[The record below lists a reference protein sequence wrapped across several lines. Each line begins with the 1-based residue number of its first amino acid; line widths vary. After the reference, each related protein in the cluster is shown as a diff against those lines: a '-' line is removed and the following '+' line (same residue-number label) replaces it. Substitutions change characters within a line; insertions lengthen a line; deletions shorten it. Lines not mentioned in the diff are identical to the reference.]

1 MKGRLLFVLLFSAG
15 LAQAAD
21 QPSINQLERL
31 FTTPMER
38 AQLDAKRR
46 RKDPGNEQQTETH
59 PGVVVPPA
67 QVELKGIM
75 IRDGAPNVAWV
86 NDGNTLK
93 SRRIDERIRVNPES
107 ISKNEQ
113 VPVFVNGQKVRLK
126 PGQVWNEFD
135 QDIQDKYEIKESSLM
150 QEISDKFSPDQ
161 ISPKGIQPEGTQDR

>member
-21 QPSINQLERL
+21 QPYINQLERL

-46 RKDPGNEQQTETH
+46 RKDPGNEQQTEAH

>member
-1 MKGRLLFVLLFSAG
+1 MSGRILYLLLLSTG
-15 LAQAAD
+15 LVQAAD

-46 RKDPGNEQQTETH
+46 RKDLGNEQQTETH

-75 IRDGAPNVAWV
+75 IREGAPNVAWV

-93 SRRIDERIRVNPES
+93 GRRIDERIRVNPES
-107 ISKNEQ
+107 IGQSEQ

-135 QDIQDKYEIKESSLM
+135 REIQDTYEIKESSLA
-150 QEISDKFSPDQ
+150 QKIREKSPPDQ
-161 ISPKGIQPEGTQDR
+161 ISPEGTQPDAPQDR